1 MCPDSLAL
9 IGVYGSVATGD
20 EYGKSDLDLMI
31 LINDENG
38 QVLADGFIIDDVDI
52 GYDLYCTSWDMLEN
66 DAQCGHAHVLPGVV
80 RMKEAAN
87 RGKGKTLLI
96 SAGIEIML
104 IICIIAANLNQAPIL
119 YFIFYNLL
127 YGLVFSLLI
136 PLHCL
141 YKENGVSVSG
151 SVLTEVGFK
160 KPGIRQWVVLVAFVV
175 FSVGGQLIP
184 KMAVGEQIPWH
195 LLPMGIVPLIMTT
208 FFEEFLFRGFVQSR
222 IDRQFGWVPAILVSG
237 AMFSLYHLGYP
248 GFRTWEDILLLFAV
262 GVGFAAA
269 YKLSGNNLIVSFFV
283 NLPNAFVTYIL
294 KYEQFPVMRAS
305 SP

>member
-1 MCPDSLAL
+1 
-9 IGVYGSVATGD
+9 
-20 EYGKSDLDLMI
+20 
-31 LINDENG
+31 
-38 QVLADGFIIDDVDI
+38 
-52 GYDLYCTSWDMLEN
+52 
-66 DAQCGHAHVLPGVV
+66 
-80 RMKEAAN
+80 MKEAAN

-104 IICIIAANLNQAPIL
+104 IICIMAANLNPMPIL

-136 PLHCL
+136 PLYL
-141 YKENGVSVSG
+141 SASG
-151 SVLTEVGFK
+151 SVLAEVGFK
-160 KPGIRQWVVLVAFVV
+160 KPGIRQWVVLAAFVV

-184 KMAVGEQIPWH
+184 KMAVGEQIQWH

-222 IDRQFGWVPAILVSG
+222 IERKFGWVLAILVSG

-305 SP
+305 STIATAVTLVLIGLILLLYRNADQRRQ

>member
-1 MCPDSLAL
+1 
-9 IGVYGSVATGD
+9 
-20 EYGKSDLDLMI
+20 
-31 LINDENG
+31 
-38 QVLADGFIIDDVDI
+38 
-52 GYDLYCTSWDMLEN
+52 
-66 DAQCGHAHVLPGVV
+66 
-80 RMKEAAN
+80 MKEAASS
-87 RGKGKTLLI
+87 GKEKMLLI

-104 IICIIAANLNQAPIL
+104 IICITAANLNPTPIL

-136 PLHCL
+136 PLYCL
-141 YKENGVSVSG
+141 YKENGAPASG
-151 SVLTEVGFK
+151 RVLAEAGFK
-160 KPGIRQWVVLVAFVV
+160 KLGIRQWVVLAAFVV

-184 KMAVGEQIPWH
+184 KMAVGEQIQWH

-294 KYEQFPVMRAS
+294 KYEQFPVMRVS
-305 SP
+305 STIAAAVTLVLIGLILLVCRNVHRRIRRQ

>member
-1 MCPDSLAL
+1 
-9 IGVYGSVATGD
+9 
-20 EYGKSDLDLMI
+20 
-31 LINDENG
+31 
-38 QVLADGFIIDDVDI
+38 
-52 GYDLYCTSWDMLEN
+52 
-66 DAQCGHAHVLPGVV
+66 
-80 RMKEAAN
+80 MKETAN

-104 IICIIAANLNQAPIL
+104 IICITAANLNPTPIL

-127 YGLVFSLLI
+127 YGLIFSLFI
-136 PLHCL
+136 PLYCL
-141 YKENGVSVSG
+141 YKETPYGHPFMPGSAPAQARVSGNNKENGVSVSG
-151 SVLTEVGFK
+151 RVLAETGFK
-160 KPGIRQWVVLVAFVV
+160 KLGIRQWVVLAVFVV

-184 KMAVGEQIPWH
+184 KMAVGGQIPWR

-222 IDRQFGWVPAILVSG
+222 IDRQFGWVSAILVSG

-248 GFRTWEDILLLFAV
+248 GFRTWEDILVFAV

-294 KYEQFPVMRAS
+294 KYEQFPVMRVS
-305 SP
+305 STIAAAVTLVLIGLILLLYRNTDQRRQ

>member
-1 MCPDSLAL
+1 
-9 IGVYGSVATGD
+9 
-20 EYGKSDLDLMI
+20 
-31 LINDENG
+31 
-38 QVLADGFIIDDVDI
+38 
-52 GYDLYCTSWDMLEN
+52 
-66 DAQCGHAHVLPGVV
+66 
-80 RMKEAAN
+80 MKKAASS
-87 RGKGKTLLI
+87 GKGKMLLI

-104 IICIIAANLNQAPIL
+104 IICITAANLNPTPIL

-136 PLHCL
+136 PLYL
-141 YKENGVSVSG
+141 SASG
-151 SVLTEVGFK
+151 RVLAEVGFK
-160 KPGIRQWVVLVAFVV
+160 KPGIRQWVVLAAFVV

-184 KMAVGEQIPWH
+184 KLAAGEQIPWR

-222 IDRQFGWVPAILVSG
+222 IERKFGWVLAILVSG
-237 AMFSLYHLGYP
+237 TMFSLYHLGYP

-262 GVGFAAA
+262 GTGFAAA

-294 KYEQFPVMRAS
+294 KYEQFPVMRVTSTIAAAVTLVLIGLILLLYRNTDQRRQ
-305 SP
+305 